1 MEIKK
6 TTLFWAIPVAI
17 AAIVIGA
24 IVISSAVEKN
34 KKERAQQELRDDIE
48 RRIDREYRSLKSSF
62 DYYAEIACDWDRSDY
77 SRDHAAK
84 KMYELTDIIWN
95 DGWRSYRPYEMK
107 EKIRERKTEI
117 EQSLRSKARQKVR
130 NEYLGN

>member
-17 AAIVIGA
+17 AAIIIGA

-34 KKERAQQELRDDIE
+34 KKERAQQEFRDDIE

-62 DYYAEIACDWDRSDY
+62 EYYAEIACDWDRSDY

-95 DGWRSYRPYEMK
+95 DGWRTYRPYEMK
-107 EKIRERKTEI
+107 EKIQERKTEI

-130 NEYLGN
+130 NEYLRN

>member
-17 AAIVIGA
+17 AAIIIGA
-24 IVISSAVEKN
+24 IAISSAVEKN
-34 KKERAQQELRDDIE
+34 KKERAQQEFRDDIE

-62 DYYAEIACDWDRSDY
+62 EYYAEIACDWDRSDY

-95 DGWRSYRPYEMK
+95 DGWRTYRPYEMK
-107 EKIRERKTEI
+107 EKIQERKTEI

>member
-24 IVISSAVEKN
+24 IVISSAGEKN